1 MSGYRRPQPAF
12 LQADPYLRKG
22 SLYVVRDVPIFHR
35 IACLVPQM
43 RLEAAE
49 QHALLRRARGL
60 TRDSIEAEDLT
71 QEAWL
76 RFLVAQHKTEEPKG
90 QGFAM
95 RVLRNLFIDQLRVR
109 RVKAEVEAEIAAIE
123 AEAVPSPERILAG
136 REALEHVRQVLETL
150 PEKTRG
156 IFLLHRIQ
164 GLTHA
169 QIAKQLG
176 LSEATVFYHVK
187 RAALELD
194 SLRDLL

>member
-1 MSGYRRPQPAF
+1 
-12 LQADPYLRKG
+12 
-22 SLYVVRDVPIFHR
+22 
-35 IACLVPQM
+35 M
-43 RLEAAE
+43 RLLVAHMRMDVAK
-49 QHALLRRARGL
+49 QHDLLRRAKGL
-60 TRDSIEAEDLT
+60 TRDSIDAEDLT

-76 RFLVAQHKTEEPKG
+76 RLLSAQHKTDEPKG

-95 RVLRNLFIDQLRVR
+95 RILRNLFVDQLRVR
-109 RVKAEVEAEIAAIE
+109 RVKAKVEAEIAVIE
-123 AEAVPSPERILAG
+123 AEAAPSTERILAG
-136 REALEHVRQVLETL
+136 REMLEQVRQVLETL
-150 PEKTRG
+150 PEKTRD